1 MSHANIYRL
10 LGCLFVTVVLLDCF
24 SVLVLETLLQQFEP
38 ELLGLLH
45 VVFDLGTIQF
55 EN

>member
-1 MSHANIYRL
+1 MPIFI
-10 LGCLFVTVVLLDCF
+10 GQQFTVLLLDCF
-24 SVLVLETLLQQFEP
+24 SVLVLETFLQQLEP
-38 ELLGLLH
+38 KLLGLFH